1 MSGGVIS
8 TDTSVPRP
16 GKGRSAAALLGWL
29 VLCFG
34 ASASAAFGPVDGWY
48 ASLIKPSWNP
58 PGWVF
63 GPVWSM
69 LYAMMATS
77 AWLVWRQGGWRT
89 QRRALGWFLVQ
100 WALNVLWTPLFFG
113 MHLPGWA
120 FAEMLALWVAIVITL
135 ALFWRVQRLAG
146 VLLVPYLLWVS
157 FAAFLNFTLWKL
169 NS

>member
-1 MSGGVIS
+1 
-8 TDTSVPRP
+8 
-16 GKGRSAAALLGWL
+16 
-29 VLCFG
+29 
-34 ASASAAFGPVDGWY
+34 
-48 ASLIKPSWNP
+48 
-58 PGWVF
+58 
-63 GPVWSM
+63 M

-135 ALFWRVQRLAG
+135 VLFWRVQRLAG